1 MTTTPGATASHSP
14 DSAAPS
20 ESVTSA
26 AAEPNAQP
34 NAQPSAESVARFLR
48 THRAFFID
56 HADLLL
62 ELKIPHESGRA
73 VSLLERQVSVYRERQ
88 YAMDEQF
95 NDIVH
100 NANINDELFEK
111 TRLVILDLLHCRD
124 LPSLTATIAERI
136 RNDFDATAA
145 SLVFVSDTASHGL
158 IPSIATTA
166 VRTALGELY
175 EKQRT
180 WCGTL
185 NTAQQTLLFP
195 AHAGAV
201 VSAAIVPLHLPE
213 DAAFRTRFGLPLL
226 LIGSDEAS
234 HFNSSLDTLFL
245 DFIGEVLTVHLQ
257 HLPADY

>member
-1 MTTTPGATASHSP
+1 MTTTPGANASQTSEVESP
-14 DSAAPS
+14 SQPS
-20 ESVTSA
+20 NVP
-26 AAEPNAQP
+26 AAEPDAQT
-34 NAQPSAESVARFLR
+34 VARFLR
-48 THRAFFID
+48 KHPEFFIE
-56 HADLLL
+56 HGDLLL
-62 ELKIPHESGRA
+62 ELKLPHESGRA
-73 VSLLERQVSVYRERQ
+73 VSLLERQVAVYRERQ

-124 LPSLTATIAERI
+124 IESLTRTIAERI
-136 RNDFDATAA
+136 RNDFDAVAA
-145 SLVFVSDTASHGL
+145 NLVVVSDSTTHGL
-158 IPSIATTA
+158 IPGIPATA

-185 NTAQQTLLFP
+185 NSAQQTLLFP
-195 AHAGAV
+195 GRAGVV

-213 DAAFRTRFGLPLL
+213 DSAFRIRFGLPML
-226 LIGSDEAS
+226 LIGSTEAH
-234 HFNSSLDTLFL
+234 HFNSTLDTLFL